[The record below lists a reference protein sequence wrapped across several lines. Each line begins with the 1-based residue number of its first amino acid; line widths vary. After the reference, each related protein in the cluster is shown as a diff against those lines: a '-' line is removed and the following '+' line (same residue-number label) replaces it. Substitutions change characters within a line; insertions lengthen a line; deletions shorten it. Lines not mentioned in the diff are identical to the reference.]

1 MPLPLPRRTIL
12 GAGQGSYSG
21 NQCPSSDLMSLR
33 KNSDP
38 VKVPAS
44 KISTAAALE
53 ERQVRHWLKMGC
65 GSSHHAVEKDLR
77 SKHETQASAAIR
89 PAYLKPTTDALGLS
103 NEQFEMAT
111 RVFLH
116 FDEVR
121 RVGCCRTPGSHTFV
135 GPHRLV
141 HAAWLSGSHCIYFAL
156 SESCLPN
163 PICHAGW

>member
-1 MPLPLPRRTIL
+1 M
-12 GAGQGSYSG
+12 
-21 NQCPSSDLMSLR
+21 
-33 KNSDP
+33 
-38 VKVPAS
+38 
-44 KISTAAALE
+44 
-53 ERQVRHWLKMGC
+53 RHWLKMGC

-121 RVGCCRTPGSHTFV
+121 RAGCCRTSGSHTIV
-135 GPHRLV
+135 GPRCLFHTVWFTPSGCLAHTVSTSRCLNHVCRIPSAMLAGENGSAQDCNGSLNRSEIKEIRDELVRRL
-141 HAAWLSGSHCIYFAL
+141 GTNQIDCIQRR
-156 SESCLPN
+156 
-163 PICHAGW
+163 G